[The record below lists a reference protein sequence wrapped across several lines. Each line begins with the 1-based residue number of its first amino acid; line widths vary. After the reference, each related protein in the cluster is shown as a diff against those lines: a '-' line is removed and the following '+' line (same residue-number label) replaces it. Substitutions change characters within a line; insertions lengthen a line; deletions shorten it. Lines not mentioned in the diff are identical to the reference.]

1 MPTKQNAAARQEAT
15 EVFRQFAW
23 HLAGSLAT
31 SAGEGGRAAPPAVA
45 KPAGKRGGKR

>member
-1 MPTKQNAAARQEAT
+1 MADKRNSAADESA

-31 SAGEGGRAAPPAVA
+31 GAGGATPRKETSARPAKATGR
-45 KPAGKRGGKR
+45 R

>member
-1 MPTKQNAAARQEAT
+1 LSVKQNSTDGPEGGPA

-31 SAGEGGRAAPPAVA
+31 AGAKSGTGRSAG
-45 KPAGKRGGKR
+45 KPAKGQVKR